1 VTIPNLWT
9 SPGVAEVPF
18 LDLRADYKEL
28 RAEIDGAVARALA
41 SGWYIG
47 GNEVEAFGRAYA
59 DYCEADHCVGVA
71 NGLDALHLALRALG
85 IGEGD
90 EVIVASNSY
99 IATLL
104 AVTMAGATP
113 VLVEPDANTFNLDP
127 ALIEP
132 AVTERTKAIL
142 PTHLYGQPADL
153 DAIHAVARSH
163 SLKVIED
170 AAQAHGARYKGRR
183 IGAHS
188 DAVCWSFYPTKNLG
202 ALGDAGAVTTNDPEL
217 ARRIRMYGNYGW
229 STRYV
234 SEVKGVNSRLD
245 PIQAAVLAAKLP
257 HLEDWNGRRR
267 VVAEYYGRKL
277 RNLRV
282 QLPHVPE
289 WAEPVWYLYVIQ
301 SPERDRLRSDL
312 TQAGIESLVH
322 YPVPPHLQ
330 QAYADLGYTRGSF
343 PIAEALSDS
352 VLSLPMGPHLL
363 PDAAE
368 KVASAVRELV

>member
-1 VTIPNLWT
+1 LWT
-9 SPGVAEVPF
+9 SPDVAEVPF
-18 LDLRADYKEL
+18 LDLCAAYEEL
-28 RAEIDGAVARALA
+28 RAEMDGAVARAMA

-47 GNEVEAFGRAYA
+47 GNEVEAFERAYA

-85 IGEGD
+85 IGAGD

-104 AVTMAGATP
+104 AVTTAGATP

-127 ALIEP
+127 ELIEP

-153 DAIHAVARSH
+153 DAIHAVARNH
-163 SLKVIED
+163 GLKVIED

-183 IGAHS
+183 VGAHS

-234 SEVKGVNSRLD
+234 SEVQGVNSRLD
-245 PIQAAVLAAKLP
+245 PIQAAVLAVKLRY
-257 HLEDWNGRRR
+257 LDAWNERRR
-267 VVAEYYGRKL
+267 GIAELYGREL
-277 RNLRV
+277 LNLRV
-282 QLPHVPE
+282 TLPHVAD
-289 WAEPVWYLYVIQ
+289 WAESAWYLYVIQ
-301 SPERDRLRSDL
+301 ATDRDRLRSGL
-312 TQAGIESLVH
+312 AQAGIEALVH

-330 QAYADLGYTRGSF
+330 RAYADLGYSPGAF
-343 PIAEALSDS
+343 PIAEEMAET
-352 VLSLPMGPHLL
+352 VLSLPISPHLPL
-363 PDAAE
+363 ELAE
-368 KVASAVRELV
+368 KVATAVRGLA